1 MSKLHLPDVT
11 LVMIETREHTL
22 ARMAIEECLDKCE
35 FGDVLIVTDRPL
47 EFSPLTLTHRVYP
60 RFHIVDDFPD
70 KLGWAR
76 SAWFDLPLLLRTS
89 HALHIQWDSWVW
101 DTAKWSDD
109 YLAYDYIGA
118 PWWYKDGKNVGNS
131 GFSLVSSR
139 LKRYVYD
146 RRAMFE
152 CNVPSEDDLLCRTYR
167 PELEKAGLRW
177 APERLAHEFS
187 FECARPSPT
196 SRHFGFH
203 AVYNFPEVLSEKALI
218 ARLMIAVQSE
228 YIRTGPLTQSLW
240 SKYPSLPKK
249 LAKKMATDQRV
260 VDKVNLAGII
270 AHAAYQP
277 KTGDKTRAYEVLD
290 R

>member
-1 MSKLHLPDVT
+1 MTKLSLPDVT

-22 ARMAIEECLDKCE
+22 ARMAIEECLDKVE

-47 EFSPLTLTHRVYP
+47 EFSPLTLTHRIYP

-76 SAWFDLPLLLRTS
+76 SSWFDVPLLLRTS

-101 DTAKWSDD
+101 DPLQWRQAYMD
-109 YLAYDYIGA
+109 YDYIGA
-118 PWWYKDGKNVGNS
+118 PWWYSDGKNVGNS
-131 GFSLVSSR
+131 GFSLISSR

-152 CNVPSEDDLLCRTYR
+152 CTMPSEDDLLCRTYR
-167 PELEKAGLRW
+167 PELEKAGFRW

-187 FECARPSPT
+187 FECARPSLT
-196 SRHFGFH
+196 SRHFGMH
-203 AVYNFPEVLSEKALI
+203 AIYNWPEVLSEKKLI
-218 ARLMIAVQSE
+218 ERLMVALQSE

-240 SKYPSLPKK
+240 AKYPRLPKK
-249 LAKKMATDQRV
+249 LARNISA
-260 VDKVNLAGII
+260 DKTI
-270 AHAAYQP
+270 AHKVSA
-277 KTGDKTRAYEVLD
+277 D
-290 R
+290 